1 MIQYVGLG
9 VDLVEA
15 AIMAAPA
22 AIKVVEGV
30 YDYVTKK
37 DDIENILLD
46 TKKEEQSQNK
56 ES

>member
-9 VDLVEA
+9 VDVIEA
-15 AIMAAPA
+15 AVMAAPA
-22 AIKVVEGV
+22 AIKVIEGI

-46 TKKEEQSQNK
+46 TKEEQSQNK